1 VRLGSLSLRRATVLL
16 GLAALATGVALLVY
30 FLAGVSLRLSLLATL
45 ATAAWAAW
53 LVWHRLAPVGR
64 AEIARRVRVG
74 LLAGALALVGYDLS
88 RLLYVRVSGSAFWPF
103 ETFRLFGQLLAGPD
117 ASPAVILLTG
127 TVYHVANGLSF
138 AVAYTVLF
146 GYRGWW
152 AGLLW
157 ALMLE
162 SLMLAC
168 YPAWLGLRSLNDFL
182 VISLLGHSVYGLIL
196 GTVSRRLL
204 LRPAR
209 NGGPPGGAGPA
220 RIGGPAGDA

>member
-1 VRLGSLSLRRATVLL
+1 M
-16 GLAALATGVALLVY
+16 
-30 FLAGVSLRLSLLATL
+30 
-45 ATAAWAAW
+45 
-53 LVWHRLAPVGR
+53 
-64 AEIARRVRVG
+64 G

-88 RLLYVRVSGSAFWPF
+88 RLLYVRITGSAFWPF

-117 ASPAVILLTG
+117 APPATILLTG
-127 TVYHVANGLSF
+127 TAYHVANGLSF

-162 SLMLAC
+162 SLMLAF

-182 VISLLGHSVYGLIL
+182 VISLLGHTVYGLIL

-204 LRPAR
+204 LRPVR
-209 NGGPPGGAGPA
+209 GVRSEEGVQPV
-220 RIGGPAGDA
+220 GDG